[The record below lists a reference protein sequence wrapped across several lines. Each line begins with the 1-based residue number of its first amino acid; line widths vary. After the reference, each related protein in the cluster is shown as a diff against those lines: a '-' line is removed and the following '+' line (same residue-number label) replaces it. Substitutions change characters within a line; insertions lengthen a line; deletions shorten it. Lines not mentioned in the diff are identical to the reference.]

1 MSAPPRPWRIGTR
14 GSALALAQASEVA
27 LLLRAAFPHAS
38 VELVPFTT
46 RGDSAVDVPLLSLGG
61 KGAFTQEIEAA
72 LADRRI
78 DLAVHSLKDLP
89 LAMAE
94 GVVLGAVPA
103 RLSPWDVVVVR
114 EGHSG
119 DIATVGTSSLRRRA
133 QLRGLLPGA
142 RVAELRGNVPTRLDK
157 LQRGEV
163 DALVLAEAGLVRLGR
178 RLPAMRVLSLDE
190 MVPAP
195 GQGALAV
202 QCRADD
208 GAMRTVLSSIE
219 DPTTRACIEAERALL
234 AALGGDCTLPLG
246 AYAEPLAGGHALR
259 LTARLP
265 DLDGTSMRQVVEI
278 GPVGDARGVGIAA
291 AEALQ
296 QA

>member
-1 MSAPPRPWRIGTR
+1 MTTPIVWRIGTR
-14 GSALALAQASEVA
+14 ASHLAVAQANEVA
-27 LLLRAAFPHAS
+27 MLLRAAFPHAT

-46 RGDSAVDVPLLSLGG
+46 RGDAAADAPLLSLGG

-72 LADRRI
+72 LAEGRI

-103 RLSPWDVVVVR
+103 RQSPWDVLIVR
-114 EGHSG
+114 EGHTG
-119 DIATVGTSSLRRRA
+119 DVATVGTSSLRRRA

-142 RVAELRGNVPTRLDK
+142 RVVELRGNVPTRLEK

-178 RLPAMRVLSLDE
+178 RVSTMRALRLDE

-195 GQGALAV
+195 GQGALGI
-202 QCRADD
+202 QCREDD
-208 GAMRTVLSSIE
+208 SAMRLALVSIE
-219 DPTTRACIEAERALL
+219 DPTTRACIDCERALL

-246 AYAEPLAGGHALR
+246 AYAEPLAGGNALR

-265 DLDGTSMRQVVEI
+265 ELDGGAMREVVEI
-278 GPVGDARGVGIAA
+278 GPVSDARGVGIAA
-291 AEALQ
+291 AEALMGV
-296 QA
+296 